1 MCVNLETSITA
12 FIIGEICGIILA
24 TENNE
29 KRALGLFIMFY
40 SFVQL
45 CEAYIY
51 YYGKDETTMA
61 SRLLLINLGLQGM
74 VYFILINYY
83 VKVNVVYYLICGIIL
98 LTVIL
103 KVTESNF
110 KTANIETCMKWNFMD
125 NGITFPLFIMYT
137 TMITYSQISSNR
149 IINISG
155 KYFILTYIFAH
166 LINWK
171 NGPSLWCLSS
181 AITAPVLLLLL

>member
-40 SFVQL
+40 SFIQL

-110 KTANIETCMKWNFMD
+110 KTVNIETCMKWNFMD

-149 IINISG
+149 IINIST
-155 KYFILTYIFAH
+155 F
-166 LINWK
+166 N
-171 NGPSLWCLSS
+171 
-181 AITAPVLLLLL
+181 